1 VSISNVLKF
10 SQIKVIHPIKY
21 TFRFSGSLI
30 LIILFSLS
38 AFSQDQKSAA
48 GKKVSTDS
56 ISHPVFISVG
66 VDVSRLL
73 FNVLST
79 PYKGGEVSLDVRNR
93 SVLGDF
99 HFGFGQHSKS
109 LERYRAK
116 SSGVYYGIGISK
128 SLFLEES
135 NVLAFGLRLAG
146 SSFQYQPQNIQVPLF
161 PTGYDLFNP
170 QAGSCFAMWGEL
182 NAIVRTRLTG
192 WIMMGFELRMKS
204 KVFTKTEGFT
214 PYFIP
219 GYGLFKN
226 AFSPGINYFIFV
238 QIPNGTKRGG
248 KTH

>member
-1 VSISNVLKF
+1 
-10 SQIKVIHPIKY
+10 VIHPIKY
-21 TFRFSGSLI
+21 TYGFSGSLA
-30 LIILFSLS
+30 LIILFALT
-38 AFSQDQKSAA
+38 AVSQDQKTGSE
-48 GKKVSTDS
+48 KKVSTDS
-56 ISHPVFISVG
+56 ISHPVFISAG

-79 PYKGGEVSLDVRNR
+79 PYKGGEVSLDVRRR
-93 SVLGDF
+93 SLLGDF

-116 SSGVYYGIGISK
+116 SSGIYYGIGISK
-128 SLFLEES
+128 SLFKEES

-146 SSFQYQPQNIQVPLF
+146 SSFQYQPKNIQVPIF
-161 PTGYDLFNP
+161 PTGYDLVNP
-170 QAGSCFAMWGEL
+170 EAVSCFALWGEL
-182 NAIVRTRLTG
+182 NAVVRTRLAG
-192 WIMMGFELRMKS
+192 WIMMGFELRLKS
-204 KVFTKTEGFT
+204 KVFAKTEGFT